1 MSIIN
6 MNGNLFDILD
16 SYYRN
21 PKSMENFW
29 VKKKEFSKVLSLILD
44 IKLDSSAK
52 TTFHRYI
59 DYFIN
64 YTIVFLIKKNDD
76 FLQLFSEVN
85 DKSKRATFMDRYFSN
100 DLISYEM
107 VCMILNDEEL
117 IHKIGLHH
125 EWIEYPLML
134 RTSYLLSISKEIGV
148 DETDIIPGELDLDC
162 SFKEYLL
169 SWSFEEKKLSKKGID
184 YFKKNFENKYYQ
196 LCKIMGI
203 DP

>member
-1 MSIIN
+1 
-6 MNGNLFDILD
+6 
-16 SYYRN
+16 
-21 PKSMENFW
+21 MENFW
-29 VKKKEFSKVLSLILD
+29 DKKKEFSKVLSLILD
-44 IKLDSSAK
+44 VKLDSSAK

-107 VCMILNDEEL
+107 VCKILNDEEL
-117 IHKIGLHH
+117 IKKIGLHH

-134 RTSYLLSISKEIGV
+134 RTSYLLSISKERGV
-148 DETDIIPGELDLDC
+148 DETDIIPCELDLDC

-184 YFKKNFENKYYQ
+184 YFKKNFENKYNQ

-203 DP
+203 NP